1 LISLRWGMR
10 AGLIS
15 NQWKRERVDAYRIC
29 VAHSWVCA
37 YKNFNSL
44 LVLQLFRLWIGLGRV
59 GSCRVTAFV
68 GQVGSGLEIL
78 TACNSEAH
86 PSRVFS
92 HRSCKS
98 VHAFLPRCMQ
108 CRRGL
113 AMRNLSVC
121 LSVWQTCGLWQN
133 RRKIAPDSY
142 TVRKII
148 SPSFLERRMVGG
160 ATPSSST
167 WNFGLTGLR

>member
-68 GQVGSGLEIL
+68 GQVGSGLDAFLAIDRANPF
-78 TACNSEAH
+78 TRFYRAACNADA
-86 PSRVFS
+86 V
-92 HRSCKS
+92 
-98 VHAFLPRCMQ
+98 
-108 CRRGL
+108 
-113 AMRNLSVC
+113 
-121 LSVWQTCGLWQN
+121 
-133 RRKIAPDSY
+133 
-142 TVRKII
+142 
-148 SPSFLERRMVGG
+148 
-160 ATPSSST
+160 
-167 WNFGLTGLR
+167 